1 MRKIC
6 SSHREKL
13 LQILPVPSVLNFQTE
28 TIYLNSERSEQ
39 FWKPNTFLTCFWR
52 LHTTD
57 IPHIGTMRIPIITK
71 NWDAQKQ
78 LKKIFKSSGKLKN
91 NIFVLLKFALLQIL
105 IWIQTRVVE

>member
-57 IPHIGTMRIPIITK
+57 ICTTYWNNENANYNKKMGYTEATKKNIQIIREIEE
-71 NWDAQKQ
+71 QY
-78 LKKIFKSSGKLKN
+78 FC
-91 NIFVLLKFALLQIL
+91 FA
-105 IWIQTRVVE
+105 